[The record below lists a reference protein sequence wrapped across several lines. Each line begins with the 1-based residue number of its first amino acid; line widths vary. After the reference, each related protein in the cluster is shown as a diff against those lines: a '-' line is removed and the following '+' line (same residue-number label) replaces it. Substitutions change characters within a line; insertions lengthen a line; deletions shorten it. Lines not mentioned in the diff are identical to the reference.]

1 MKSNKGMKS
10 KMKQV
15 IVNKDSLVGHEELHI
30 ILLKKASKEEQTD
43 AELIKKQ
50 IELYE
55 LYKNLNP
62 RYSDEVIPIKEAR
75 EIPHTSDI
83 VFSSKYNAFRVY

>member
-1 MKSNKGMKS
+1 MKS